1 MEQDKTF
8 QMTYSAQEQKEID
21 AIRKKY
27 APPEEDK
34 MAQLRALDASVGRKA
49 SRRAITMGVV
59 GALLLG
65 VGMSLV
71 MSDFGAVLGTLA
83 LPLGIAVGLAG
94 LGVVLGAY
102 PVYQSTLKKERARVA
117 PEILRLTDELRK

>member
-8 QMTYSAQEQKEID
+8 QMTYSAQEQQEID

-34 MAQLRALDASVGRKA
+34 MAQLRALDASVGKKA
-49 SRRAITMGVV
+49 SRNSIAVGVV

-65 VGMSLV
+65 IGMSLV
-71 MSDFGAVLGTLA
+71 MTDFGALLGDA
-83 LPLGIAVGLAG
+83 AFPAGIAVGLVGIG
-94 LGVVLGAY
+94 LLSSAY
-102 PVYQSTLKKERARVA
+102 PIYRGTLKKEREKAA
-117 PEILRLTDELRK
+117 PEILRLADELKK

>member
-8 QMTYSAQEQKEID
+8 QMTYSAQEQQEID

-34 MAQLRALDASVGRKA
+34 MAQLRALDAGVGKRA
-49 SRRAITMGVV
+49 SRNAIAVGTV

-71 MSDFGAVLGTLA
+71 MTDFGALFGDTAFFV
-83 LPLGIAVGLAG
+83 GIAVGLAG
-94 LGVVLGAY
+94 IGIVASAY
-102 PVYQSTLKKERARVA
+102 PIYRSTLKKERAKAA
-117 PEILRLTDELRK
+117 PEILRLADELKK